1 MVQYLRFFIG
11 PAAERPGSD
20 AGKAGNG
27 EWILNTTNKTE
38 SKSNAER
45 TITLSDLWRVFLSAL
60 PLMVIAAI
68 LIVGVGYS
76 YRKLTYRPQ
85 YTSKGSFIV
94 LRDRTQTR
102 EMTSSQEASYAL
114 GMIPSCYEI
123 MTSDTVFDL
132 TAEKL
137 DGKYS
142 ARKIKSAVSVST
154 AEKSLIVTVRATST
168 DKDVAKVILETFM
181 QTAKERVD
189 QLTSV
194 TDVNSENGT
203 YEIARYCDMP
213 RDAVVS
219 SSFGTMRILLA
230 GVLGAIVV
238 YAVYLILDIFDD
250 RIRTGEDITDV
261 AGLTLLG
268 IVPDAYSSERKYA
281 YKYGKKYA
289 KHYGRYSAI
298 AAQKKGD

>member
-1 MVQYLRFFIG
+1 
-11 PAAERPGSD
+11 
-20 AGKAGNG
+20 
-27 EWILNTTNKTE
+27 
-38 SKSNAER
+38 
-45 TITLSDLWRVFLSAL
+45 
-60 PLMVIAAI
+60 
-68 LIVGVGYS
+68 
-76 YRKLTYRPQ
+76 
-85 YTSKGSFIV
+85 
-94 LRDRTQTR
+94 
-102 EMTSSQEASYAL
+102 
-114 GMIPSCYEI
+114 
-123 MTSDTVFDL
+123 
-132 TAEKL
+132 
-137 DGKYS
+137 
-142 ARKIKSAVSVST
+142 
-154 AEKSLIVTVRATST
+154 
-168 DKDVAKVILETFM
+168 
-181 QTAKERVD
+181 
-189 QLTSV
+189 
-194 TDVNSENGT
+194 
-203 YEIARYCDMP
+203 MP